1 MWKLWKK
8 SDASP
13 ALWKLRTSVWKFC
26 GGVKPHETGLCGKL
40 PQLPQ
45 TLYITTDFY
54 HPLPLTRGAGGAKG
68 RNTMNF
74 SCEKALLQS
83 AINTAGRTVAAKSSI
98 AALEGVLLEAGE
110 GKLTLTGYNLETGIE
125 TTIEAQV
132 AEEGSLVLSPR
143 LFGDIV
149 RNLPDDMVTCSVQ
162 GMNVNIKCGLSDYN
176 ILGMPADEF
185 PELPSVDDGN
195 GFFIPQGKLKAMI
208 AQTIFA
214 VSDNESR
221 PIHTGSLFE
230 VEGDEL
236 TVVSVD
242 GYRLAL
248 RREKLTSTCGD
259 NGFSFVVPGA
269 ALREVEKICTDCDV
283 PVSVTQGKRHIL
295 FQTGNTVLISRRL
308 EGEFLNY
315 RQTIPQQN
323 TVKVFGEKRA
333 IQTCTDRVSLIISEK
348 LKSPLRCTFGD
359 GELSIRT
366 KTAIGDAFDS
376 CSVEGNGGGL
386 EIGFNDRY
394 LTEAMRAAP
403 ADRVRLELNKP
414 TSPCL
419 ILPEKESDESF
430 LYMVLPV
437 RLKAGE

>member
-1 MWKLWKK
+1 MK
-8 SDASP
+8 
-13 ALWKLRTSVWKFC
+13 
-26 GGVKPHETGLCGKL
+26 
-40 PQLPQ
+40 
-45 TLYITTDFY
+45 
-54 HPLPLTRGAGGAKG
+54 
-68 RNTMNF
+68 F
-74 SCEKALLQS
+74 SCEKALLLA

-98 AALEGVLLEAGE
+98 AALEGVLVEAADGR
-110 GKLTLTGYNLETGIE
+110 LTLTGYNLETGIE
-125 TTIEAQV
+125 TSVEAQV
-132 AEEGSLVLSPR
+132 SEEGSLVLSPR
-143 LFGDIV
+143 LLGDIV
-149 RNLPDDMVTCSVQ
+149 RNLPDDMVTFSVK
-162 GMNVNIKCGLSDYN
+162 GMNVNVRCGLSDYN
-176 ILGMPADEF
+176 ILGIPADEF

-195 GFFIPQGKLKAMI
+195 GFFISQNKLKAMI

-214 VSDNESR
+214 VSDNDSR

-230 VEGDEL
+230 AEGKML

-248 RREKLTSTCGD
+248 RREELTSTCGA
-259 NGFSFVVPGA
+259 NSFSFVVPGA
-269 ALREVEKICTDCDV
+269 ALREVEKICSDCSE
-283 PVSVTQGKRHIL
+283 PVSVTQGQRHIL

-315 RQTIPQQN
+315 RQTIPHQN
-323 TVKVFGEKRA
+323 EVKVYGEKRVL
-333 IQTCTDRVSLIISEK
+333 QTCVDRVSLIISEK
-348 LKSPLRCTFGD
+348 MKSPLRCVFGG
-359 GELSIRT
+359 GELTIRT

-376 CSVEGNGGGL
+376 CSIDGDGKGL

-403 ADRVRLELNKP
+403 ADRLRLELNKP

-419 ILPEKESDESF
+419 ILPVDEADESF